1 MDSLPQRSHLQ
12 SLIDAKDQQ
21 RASMERLIA
30 SLDRDGLLELIM
42 LAEAR
47 LAELEEEQDG
57 QEPSGMSSR
66 TGPANGKAGGA
77 GWIELKW
84 IPGANGKQYGP
95 YAYKRWRQGKT
106 IRSQYLGK
114 VKQQEQ

>member
-21 RASMERLIA
+21 RASMERMIA

-77 GWIELKW
+77 GWIELKM
-84 IPGANGKQYGP
+84 IGKNGP
-95 YAYKRWRQGKT
+95 YAYKRWRQGKRL
-106 IRSQYLGK
+106 RSQYLGK
-114 VKQQEQ
+114 VKQEQ

>member
-1 MDSLPQRSHLQ
+1 MAGLTEGQRSHLQ
-12 SLIDAKDQQ
+12 SLIDARDQQ

-30 SLDRDGLLELIM
+30 SLDRDGLLELIT

-47 LAELEEEQDG
+47 LAELEQSG

-66 TGPANGKAGGA
+66 TGPANSKAGGA
-77 GWIELKW
+77 GWIELKM
-84 IPGANGKQYGP
+84 IGKNGP

-106 IRSQYLGK
+106 LRSQYLGK
-114 VKQQEQ
+114 VKQEQQ